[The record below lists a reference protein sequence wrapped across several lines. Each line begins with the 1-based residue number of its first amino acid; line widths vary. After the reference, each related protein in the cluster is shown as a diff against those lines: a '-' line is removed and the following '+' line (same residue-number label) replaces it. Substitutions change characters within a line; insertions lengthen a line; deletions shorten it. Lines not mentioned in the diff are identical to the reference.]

1 MLHINPST
9 VQGIGPLHGCDG
21 NGTSPD
27 RRSYP
32 NVGYCRVREKDTA
45 VTFAQDDKVTVIA
58 NPQCHGIVVTGDETH
73 TIVIL
78 DNFHGSQVTLRTAQL
93 KPRRDQE

>member
-1 MLHINPST
+1 M
-9 VQGIGPLHGCDG
+9 
-21 NGTSPD
+21 
-27 RRSYP
+27 
-32 NVGYCRVREKDTA
+32 
-45 VTFAQDDKVTVIA
+45 TFAQDDKVTVIA

>member
-58 NPQCHGIVVTGDETH
+58 NPQCHGTVLESGETE
-73 TIVIL
+73 TNVKL
-78 DNFHGSQVTLRTAQL
+78 DNLNVAVLFFNSELRKDNVQ
-93 KPRRDQE
+93 D